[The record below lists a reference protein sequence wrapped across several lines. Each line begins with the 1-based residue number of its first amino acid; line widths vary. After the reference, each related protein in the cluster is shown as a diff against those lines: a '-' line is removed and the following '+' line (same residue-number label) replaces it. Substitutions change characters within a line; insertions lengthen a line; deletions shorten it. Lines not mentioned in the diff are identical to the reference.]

1 MQSSEHIHFVTG
13 KLAEP
18 ALRTIV
24 EKLSARLGFA
34 YSIDRLPITV
44 AALMTPKWLLRH
56 LKIPDEATR
65 VVLPGYLGEGIDEI
79 RSQYSKTIDC
89 GPKDLRDLPQ
99 WFGLDRR
106 QSDGYGEHRIEILAE
121 INYAPRLTT
130 EELLKTAIQWTR
142 EGADL
147 IDLGCEPG
155 KRWEAIEDSIRRLRE
170 EGVRVSI
177 DTFDPWEAAQ
187 AARAGAELVL
197 SVNST
202 NRQAAIDWGIEVVV
216 VPDDF
221 ERFLPSMMETMEF
234 LDRHGVAFRLDP
246 ILEPIGCG
254 FSRSLD
260 RYFQTRKAF
269 PDAKMMMGIGN
280 LTELTDVDSA
290 AINTLLL
297 GICEEIEVGSVLTT
311 QVIPWAASCVR
322 ECDVAR
328 KLVHHAVRQ
337 GIPPKRMEERLIML
351 RDSRLRYFEPEV
363 IAQLAQDIKDN
374 NYRILI
380 DGKSIHLIAAGVH
393 IQGEDPFLM
402 MQELLAK
409 PESRNVD
416 VSHSF
421 YLGYELSKARIALT
435 LGKNYEQDQSLDWGL
450 LTKAE
455 DSHRIREKLE
465 E

>member
-1 MQSSEHIHFVTG
+1 M
-13 KLAEP
+13 
-18 ALRTIV
+18 
-24 EKLSARLGFA
+24 
-34 YSIDRLPITV
+34 D
-44 AALMTPKWLLRH
+44 
-56 LKIPDEATR
+56 
-65 VVLPGYLGEGIDEI
+65 
-79 RSQYSKTIDC
+79 
-89 GPKDLRDLPQ
+89 
-99 WFGLDRR
+99 
-106 QSDGYGEHRIEILAE
+106 
-121 INYAPRLTT
+121 PR
-130 EELLKTAIQWTR
+130 
-142 EGADL
+142 GADL

-170 EGVRVSI
+170 EGSEFPSI
-177 DTFDPWEAAQ
+177 
-187 AARAGAELVL
+187 RSIRGGSSGSSSGAELVL

-216 VPDDF
+216 VQNDF

-269 PDAKMMMGIGN
+269 HRRQMMMGIGN

-380 DGKSIHLIAAGVH
+380 DGKSIHLIAAGS
-393 IQGEDPFLM
+393 IFK
-402 MQELLAK
+402 AK
-409 PESRNVD
+409 
-416 VSHSF
+416 
-421 YLGYELSKARIALT
+421 
-435 LGKNYEQDQSLDWGL
+435 
-450 LTKAE
+450 
-455 DSHRIREKLE
+455 IRS
-465 E
+465 

>member
-1 MQSSEHIHFVTG
+1 MGGSSG
-13 KLAEP
+13 
-18 ALRTIV
+18 
-24 EKLSARLGFA
+24 S
-34 YSIDRLPITV
+34 S
-44 AALMTPKWLLRH
+44 
-56 LKIPDEATR
+56 
-65 VVLPGYLGEGIDEI
+65 
-79 RSQYSKTIDC
+79 S
-89 GPKDLRDLPQ
+89 
-99 WFGLDRR
+99 
-106 QSDGYGEHRIEILAE
+106 
-121 INYAPRLTT
+121 
-130 EELLKTAIQWTR
+130 
-142 EGADL
+142 
-147 IDLGCEPG
+147 
-155 KRWEAIEDSIRRLRE
+155 
-170 EGVRVSI
+170 
-177 DTFDPWEAAQ
+177 
-187 AARAGAELVL
+187 GAELVL